1 MSSLGL
7 LSVGTTLQGG
17 KYHLDALLSQG
28 GFGVT
33 YRATHTLLHQPVVLK
48 TLNLQQE
55 PPKRIHD
62 LGERFIQE
70 AQRLAQ
76 FNHPHIVRVSDCFIE
91 GGRPFIVMDYIPG
104 RTLAQVI
111 QEEGPLP
118 EKTALHYIRQVASAL
133 ELVHEHGLLH
143 RDVKPDNIMLREGTD
158 QVVLIDFGIAREYTT
173 GVTETNTGL
182 VSAGYAPVEQYLPRH
197 QWTPATDVYAL
208 AATLYALLAGRPP
221 VASILRDRVPLED
234 LRQFQPN
241 LSQRTIDAI
250 EAGMALDVRER
261 PQTVRAWLQLLMG
274 QSVAR
279 QTTATVAVMPQHRS
293 TVFASTQPEGTAVV
307 ASPRQRNF
315 SPWLWLLGT
324 AVFGS
329 LAGIGLG
336 LFLRNQPVDTVT
348 PPPPRPQEQEFPP
361 TLPRVVPPVEVT
373 PSPEPTPNPAPE
385 PTPSPE
391 STEPTTPSPAPQE
404 ASPPQPTPP
413 PSSSEPSNAT
423 PSPQPGVSQSSPPP
437 APVESPVP
445 TPPPSPAAETPP
457 PPTNSQPTSEPPTPP
472 PQPTPPPSSSEPAT
486 P

>member
-17 KYHLDALLSQG
+17 KYRLDALLSQG

-62 LGERFIQE
+62 LGERFLQE

-143 RDVKPDNIMLREGTD
+143 RDVKPDNIMLRDGTD
-158 QVVLIDFGIAREYTT
+158 QVVLIDFGIAREYTI

-182 VSAGYAPVEQYLPRH
+182 LSAGYAPVEQYLPRH

-234 LRQFQPN
+234 LRQFQPH

-274 QSVAR
+274 HSVAR
-279 QTTATVAVMPQHRS
+279 QTAATVAVMPQHRS
-293 TVFASTQPEGTAVV
+293 TLLANTQAEGTAVV
-307 ASPRQRNF
+307 APPKQRNF
-315 SPWLWLLGT
+315 LPWLWLLGT

-348 PPPPRPQEQEFPP
+348 PPPLRPQEQEFPP
-361 TLPRVVPPVEVT
+361 TLPTVVPPVEMT
-373 PSPEPTPNPAPE
+373 PTPTPTPEPEPTPTEPPPTPEPTETPTPSPSPEEASPEPTPTPPPSLSPKPPKSPRSAEPPVAPPTTVE
-385 PTPSPE
+385 PSPPPPTPSPP
-391 STEPTTPSPAPQE
+391 PTDAMPE
-404 ASPPQPTPP
+404 
-413 PSSSEPSNAT
+413 
-423 PSPQPGVSQSSPPP
+423 VSPPP
-437 APVESPVP
+437 VSNSHTEPS
-445 TPPPSPAAETPP
+445 TP
-457 PPTNSQPTSEPPTPP
+457 
-472 PQPTPPPSSSEPAT
+472 
-486 P
+486 

>member
-1 MSSLGL
+1 MPMSSLSL

-17 KYHLDALLSQG
+17 KYRLDALLSQG

-76 FNHPHIVRVSDCFIE
+76 FHHPHIVRVSDCFIE

-143 RDVKPDNIMLREGTD
+143 RDVKPDNIMLRDGTD
-158 QVVLIDFGIAREYTT
+158 QVVLIDFGIAREYTA

-182 VSAGYAPVEQYLPRH
+182 LSAGYAPVEQYLPRH

-221 VASILRDRVPLED
+221 VASVLRDRVPLED
-234 LRQFQPN
+234 LRLFQPN

-293 TVFASTQPEGTAVV
+293 TILANTQGEGTAVV
-307 ASPRQRNF
+307 APPKQRSF
-315 SPWLWLLGT
+315 LPWLWLLGT
-324 AVFGS
+324 AIFGS
-329 LAGIGLG
+329 LAGVGLG

-348 PPPPRPQEQEFPP
+348 PPPLRPQEQEFPP
-361 TLPRVVPPVEVT
+361 TLPTLVPPVEVT
-373 PSPEPTPNPAPE
+373 PTPTPTPTPEPEPTPTEPTPTPEPTETPTPSPSPEEASPEPTPTPSPKPPKSPKPPRSAEPPVAPPVTVE
-385 PTPSPE
+385 PSPPPPTPSPP
-391 STEPTTPSPAPQE
+391 PTDAMPE
-404 ASPPQPTPP
+404 
-413 PSSSEPSNAT
+413 
-423 PSPQPGVSQSSPPP
+423 VSPPP
-437 APVESPVP
+437 VSNSNPEPS
-445 TPPPSPAAETPP
+445 TP
-457 PPTNSQPTSEPPTPP
+457 
-472 PQPTPPPSSSEPAT
+472 
-486 P
+486 

>member
-1 MSSLGL
+1 MSSLSL
-7 LSVGTTLQGG
+7 LSVGTILQGG
-17 KYHLDALLSQG
+17 KYRLDALLSQG

-33 YRATHTLLHQPVVLK
+33 YRATHTLLHQTVVLK

-250 EAGMALDVRER
+250 EVGMALDVRER

-293 TVFASTQPEGTAVV
+293 TVFANTQPEGTAVV

-324 AVFGS
+324 AIFGS

-336 LFLRNQPVDTVT
+336 LFLRHQRVDTVT
-348 PPPPRPQEQEFPP
+348 PPPPHPQEQAFPP
-361 TLPRVVPPVEVT
+361 TLPTVVPPVEMT
-373 PSPEPTPNPAPE
+373 PRPTPTPTPEPEPTPTEPTPTPE
-385 PTPSPE
+385 QTETPTPSP
-391 STEPTTPSPAPQE
+391 SPE
-404 ASPPQPTPP
+404 EVSPGLTPTPP
-413 PSSSEPSNAT
+413 PSLSPTPPKPPKRAEPPVAPPAAVEPSPPAPA
-423 PSPQPGVSQSSPPP
+423 PSPAPTDTTPEGSPPP
-437 APVESPVP
+437 
-445 TPPPSPAAETPP
+445 
-457 PPTNSQPTSEPPTPP
+457 TSNT
-472 PQPTPPPSSSEPAT
+472 EPAT

>member
-1 MSSLGL
+1 MSSLSL

-17 KYHLDALLSQG
+17 KYRLDALLSQG

-33 YRATHTLLHQPVVLK
+33 YRATHTLLHQTVVLK

-76 FNHPHIVRVSDCFIE
+76 FHHPHIVRVSDCFIE

-250 EAGMALDVRER
+250 EVGMALDVRER

-293 TVFASTQPEGTAVV
+293 TVFANTPPEGTAVV
-307 ASPRQRNF
+307 ASPRQRHF
-315 SPWLWLLGT
+315 SPWLWLLGM
-324 AVFGS
+324 AILGS

-336 LFLRNQPVDTVT
+336 LFLRNQRVDTVT
-348 PPPPRPQEQEFPP
+348 PPPPHPQEQEFPP
-361 TLPRVVPPVEVT
+361 TLPTVVPPVEVT
-373 PSPEPTPNPAPE
+373 PSPTPTPTPEPE
-385 PTPSPE
+385 PTP
-391 STEPTTPSPAPQE
+391 TEPTPTPEQTETPTPSPSPTETPTPTPSPKE
-404 ASPPQPTPP
+404 ASPELTPTPP
-413 PSSSEPSNAT
+413 PSLSPPPPKPPKSAEPPVAPPT
-423 PSPQPGVSQSSPPP
+423 AVESSPPAP
-437 APVESPVP
+437 A
-445 TPPPSPAAETPP
+445 PSPAPTDTMPEVSP
-457 PPTNSQPTSEPPTPP
+457 PPTSNT
-472 PQPTPPPSSSEPAT
+472 EPAT

>member
-1 MSSLGL
+1 MSSLSL

-17 KYHLDALLSQG
+17 KYRLDALLSQG

-76 FNHPHIVRVSDCFIE
+76 FHHPHIVRVSDCFIE

-158 QVVLIDFGIAREYTT
+158 QVVLIDFGIAREYTA

-182 VSAGYAPVEQYLPRH
+182 LSAGYAPVEQYLPRH

-221 VASILRDRVPLED
+221 VASVLRDRVPLED
-234 LRQFQPN
+234 LRRFQPN

-261 PQTVRAWLQLLMG
+261 PQTVRVWLQLLMG

-293 TVFASTQPEGTAVV
+293 TILANTQAEGTVVV
-307 ASPRQRNF
+307 APPKQRSF

-324 AVFGS
+324 AIFGS
-329 LAGIGLG
+329 LAGVGLG

-348 PPPPRPQEQEFPP
+348 PPPLPPQEQEFPP
-361 TLPRVVPPVEVT
+361 TLPTVVPPVEVT
-373 PSPEPTPNPAPE
+373 PTPTPTPTPEPEPTPTEPTPTPEPTETPTPSPSPEEASPEPTPAPPPSLSPKPPTSAE
-385 PTPSPE
+385 PPVAPPTTIEPSPPPPTPSPP
-391 STEPTTPSPAPQE
+391 PTDAM
-404 ASPPQPTPP
+404 
-413 PSSSEPSNAT
+413 SE
-423 PSPQPGVSQSSPPP
+423 VSPPP
-437 APVESPVP
+437 VSNSHTEPS
-445 TPPPSPAAETPP
+445 TP
-457 PPTNSQPTSEPPTPP
+457 
-472 PQPTPPPSSSEPAT
+472 
-486 P
+486 

>member
-1 MSSLGL
+1 MSSLSL

-17 KYHLDALLSQG
+17 KYRLDALLSQG

-76 FNHPHIVRVSDCFIE
+76 FHHPHIVRVSDCFIE

-143 RDVKPDNIMLREGTD
+143 RDVKPDNIMLRDGTD
-158 QVVLIDFGIAREYTT
+158 QVVLIDFGIAREYTA

-182 VSAGYAPVEQYLPRH
+182 LSAGYAPVEQYLPRH

-221 VASILRDRVPLED
+221 VASVLRDRVPLED
-234 LRQFQPN
+234 LRLFQPN

-293 TVFASTQPEGTAVV
+293 TILANTQGEGTAVV
-307 ASPRQRNF
+307 APPKQRSF
-315 SPWLWLLGT
+315 LPWLWLLGT
-324 AVFGS
+324 AIFGS
-329 LAGIGLG
+329 LAGVGLG

-348 PPPPRPQEQEFPP
+348 PPPLRPQEQEFPP
-361 TLPRVVPPVEVT
+361 TLPTLVPPVEVT
-373 PSPEPTPNPAPE
+373 PTPTPTPTPEPEPTPTEPTPTPEPTETPTPSPSPEEASPEPTPTPSPKPPKSPKPPRSAEPPVAPPVTVE
-385 PTPSPE
+385 PSPPPPTPSPP
-391 STEPTTPSPAPQE
+391 PTDAMPE
-404 ASPPQPTPP
+404 
-413 PSSSEPSNAT
+413 
-423 PSPQPGVSQSSPPP
+423 VSPPP
-437 APVESPVP
+437 VSNSNPEPS
-445 TPPPSPAAETPP
+445 TP
-457 PPTNSQPTSEPPTPP
+457 
-472 PQPTPPPSSSEPAT
+472 
-486 P
+486 

>member
-1 MSSLGL
+1 MSSLSL

-17 KYHLDALLSQG
+17 KYRLDALLSQG

-143 RDVKPDNIMLREGTD
+143 RDVKPDNIMLRDGTD
-158 QVVLIDFGIAREYTT
+158 QVVLIDFGIAREYTA

-182 VSAGYAPVEQYLPRH
+182 LSAGYAPVEQYLPRH

-221 VASILRDRVPLED
+221 VASVLRDRVPLED

-261 PQTVRAWLQLLMG
+261 PQTVQAWLQLLMG
-274 QSVAR
+274 QPVAR
-279 QTTATVAVMPQHRS
+279 QTTATVAVMPQYRS
-293 TVFASTQPEGTAVV
+293 TILANTQPEGTAVV
-307 ASPRQRNF
+307 APPKQRNF

-324 AVFGS
+324 AIFGS

-348 PPPPRPQEQEFPP
+348 PRPPRPQEQEFPP
-361 TLPRVVPPVEVT
+361 TLPTIVPPVEVT
-373 PSPEPTPNPAPE
+373 PTPTPTPTPEPEPTPTEPTPTPEPTETPTPSPSPEETSPEPTPTPPPSLSPKPPNSPKPPKNAEPPVAPPTAVE
-385 PTPSPE
+385 PSPPTPTPSPPP
-391 STEPTTPSPAPQE
+391 TEAMPE
-404 ASPPQPTPP
+404 
-413 PSSSEPSNAT
+413 
-423 PSPQPGVSQSSPPP
+423 VSPPP
-437 APVESPVP
+437 
-445 TPPPSPAAETPP
+445 
-457 PPTNSQPTSEPPTPP
+457 TSNT
-472 PQPTPPPSSSEPAT
+472 EPAT

>member
-1 MSSLGL
+1 MSSLSL

-17 KYHLDALLSQG
+17 KYRLDALLSQG

-143 RDVKPDNIMLREGTD
+143 RDVKPDNIMLRDGTD

-182 VSAGYAPVEQYLPRH
+182 LSAGYAPVEQYLPRH

-221 VASILRDRVPLED
+221 VASVLRDRVPLED

-293 TVFASTQPEGTAVV
+293 TVLANTQPEGTAVI
-307 ASPRQRNF
+307 APPKQRNF

-324 AVFGS
+324 AIFGS

-348 PPPPRPQEQEFPP
+348 PPPLRPQEQEFPP
-361 TLPRVVPPVEVT
+361 TRPTVVPPVEVT
-373 PSPEPTPNPAPE
+373 PSPTPTPEPE
-385 PTPSPE
+385 PTPTEPTPTPEPTETPTPSPSPE
-391 STEPTTPSPAPQE
+391 EASPEPTPTPSPKPPKPPKSAEPPVAPPVTVEPSPPPPAPSPTPPDTMPEASPPPTGNSEPTTP
-404 ASPPQPTPP
+404 
-413 PSSSEPSNAT
+413 
-423 PSPQPGVSQSSPPP
+423 
-437 APVESPVP
+437 
-445 TPPPSPAAETPP
+445 
-457 PPTNSQPTSEPPTPP
+457 
-472 PQPTPPPSSSEPAT
+472 
-486 P
+486 

>member
-1 MSSLGL
+1 MSSLSL

-17 KYHLDALLSQG
+17 KYRLDALLSQG

-76 FNHPHIVRVSDCFIE
+76 FHHPHIVRVSDCFIE

-143 RDVKPDNIMLREGTD
+143 RDVKPDNIMLRDGTD
-158 QVVLIDFGIAREYTT
+158 QVVLIDFGIAREYTA

-182 VSAGYAPVEQYLPRH
+182 LSAGYAPVEQYLPRH

-293 TVFASTQPEGTAVV
+293 TILANTQAEGTAVV
-307 ASPRQRNF
+307 APPKQRSF

-324 AVFGS
+324 AIFGS
-329 LAGIGLG
+329 LAGVGLG

-348 PPPPRPQEQEFPP
+348 PPPLRPQEQEFPP
-361 TLPRVVPPVEVT
+361 TLPTVVPPVEVT
-373 PSPEPTPNPAPE
+373 PTPTPTPTPEPEPTPTGPTPTPEPTETPTPSPSPEEASPEPTPTPSPTPPKSPKPPRSAEPPVAPPTTVE
-385 PTPSPE
+385 PSPPPPTPSPP
-391 STEPTTPSPAPQE
+391 PTDAMPE
-404 ASPPQPTPP
+404 
-413 PSSSEPSNAT
+413 
-423 PSPQPGVSQSSPPP
+423 VSPPP
-437 APVESPVP
+437 VSNSHTEPS
-445 TPPPSPAAETPP
+445 TP
-457 PPTNSQPTSEPPTPP
+457 
-472 PQPTPPPSSSEPAT
+472 
-486 P
+486 

>member
-1 MSSLGL
+1 MSSLSL

-17 KYHLDALLSQG
+17 KYRLDALLSQG

-143 RDVKPDNIMLREGTD
+143 RDVKPDNIMLRDGTD
-158 QVVLIDFGIAREYTT
+158 QVVLIDFGIAREYTA

-182 VSAGYAPVEQYLPRH
+182 LSAGYAPVEQYLPRH

-221 VASILRDRVPLED
+221 VASVLRDRVPLED

-274 QSVAR
+274 QPVAR
-279 QTTATVAVMPQHRS
+279 QTAATVAVMPQHRS
-293 TVFASTQPEGTAVV
+293 TILANTQPQGTAVV
-307 ASPRQRNF
+307 APPKQRNF
-315 SPWLWLLGT
+315 SPWPWLLGT
-324 AVFGS
+324 AIFGS

-348 PPPPRPQEQEFPP
+348 PPPLRPQEKQEFPP
-361 TLPRVVPPVEVT
+361 TLPTIVPPVEVT
-373 PSPEPTPNPAPE
+373 PTPTPEPEPTPPEPTPTPPE

-391 STEPTTPSPAPQE
+391 PTESPTPSP
-404 ASPPQPTPP
+404 SPEEVLPELTPTPAP
-413 PSSSEPSNAT
+413 PLS
-423 PSPQPGVSQSSPPP
+423 PSPKPPKSPRPNPPEPPVSSPSPPP
-437 APVESPVP
+437 TTSESPPPVS
-445 TPPPSPAAETPP
+445 PPPGETSTDTAA
-457 PPTNSQPTSEPPTPP
+457 
-472 PQPTPPPSSSEPAT
+472 PPSNTGPAT